1 MTTGGR
7 GLLESVLGSEGLL
20 HSARGAETRI
30 PRLTPGTS
38 DPVSMRA
45 MVS

>member
-20 HSARGAETRI
+20 HGAVAQKRGS
-30 PRLTPGTS
+30 PG
-38 DPVSMRA
+38 
-45 MVS
+45 